1 MNKKSGK
8 SNISKVIQKLSRR
21 EFIYL
26 SAMAGIGTI
35 AGCAVNP
42 VTGRQELMLMSE
54 SQEIQVDRENSPHQ
68 ISADFGEVQDSG
80 LNNYLSYVGENIA
93 RTTHRPD
100 MPYSFHALNAPYVNA
115 YAFPGGTIGI
125 TRGILLDLDNEA
137 ELASLIGHEAGHVSA
152 RHTSQRMTR
161 SLLAAV
167 ALSGVSAAA
176 GSDMGDLVSGLG
188 GIGAGALLA
197 GYSRNQE
204 READSLGL
212 EYMVGADYNPQGF
225 TGLMDMLN
233 EMSGKD
239 ESAMAVLFSTHPMS
253 SERYRTAMN
262 EVSGRYKAQ
271 KQTNPIYRERYMD
284 NIAGLRR
291 IAPAIKAMQD
301 GDEEMMKE
309 NPSRARERYE
319 QSLKVAPDD
328 YAGNLKMAKC
338 HLTLQNIRE
347 AQRFTDKARQVYPQE
362 PQAIHVM
369 GMVNIHL
376 KNFEQALSEFNEYE
390 DVLPGN
396 PNTIFFQGLAL
407 EGMESREQAAE
418 KYYNYLQ
425 QVSQGEYAKHAHS
438 RLQQWGYLQ

>member
-68 ISADFGEVQDSG
+68 ISADFGEVRDSG

-212 EYMVGADYNPQGF
+212 EYMVG
-225 TGLMDMLN
+225 
-233 EMSGKD
+233 
-239 ESAMAVLFSTHPMS
+239 
-253 SERYRTAMN
+253 
-262 EVSGRYKAQ
+262 
-271 KQTNPIYRERYMD
+271 
-284 NIAGLRR
+284 
-291 IAPAIKAMQD
+291 
-301 GDEEMMKE
+301 
-309 NPSRARERYE
+309 
-319 QSLKVAPDD
+319 
-328 YAGNLKMAKC
+328 
-338 HLTLQNIRE
+338 
-347 AQRFTDKARQVYPQE
+347 
-362 PQAIHVM
+362 
-369 GMVNIHL
+369 
-376 KNFEQALSEFNEYE
+376 
-390 DVLPGN
+390 
-396 PNTIFFQGLAL
+396 
-407 EGMESREQAAE
+407 
-418 KYYNYLQ
+418 
-425 QVSQGEYAKHAHS
+425 
-438 RLQQWGYLQ
+438 